1 MKSNNVLILVLLII
15 QLFNNNVIAQ
25 TNAPFFKEIE
35 IFNKMDQNN
44 PPEKGA
50 ILFVGSSS
58 FTNWKDVQN
67 YFPDYSIINRGFGG
81 SSLPDVIRY
90 APDVI
95 YPYQPSQVVIYCGEN
110 DFTISQNTNADTVF
124 NRFSKLFGMIR
135 KNIPKAHI
143 LFISIKPSP
152 SRAKY
157 MPEMVRANEL
167 IRKYLRRWSGTGF
180 VDVYNKMLLDDGS
193 PMQDIFLSDKL
204 HMNKNGYLIWQKAI
218 YPYLRK
224 KG

>member
-1 MKSNNVLILVLLII
+1 MKRINVLMLVLFFLPV
-15 QLFNNNVIAQ
+15 FNSSVIAQ
-25 TNAPFFKEIE
+25 TNHPFLNEIE
-35 IFNKMDQNN
+35 AFKKMDQSN
-44 PPEKGA
+44 PPEKGS

-58 FTNWKDVQN
+58 FTIWKDIQN
-67 YFPDYSIINRGFGG
+67 YFPEYAIINRGFGG
-81 SSLPDVIRY
+81 SSLSDVIHY
-90 APDVI
+90 ASDII

-110 DFTISQNTNADTVF
+110 DLATSANVNADTVL
-124 NRFSKLFGMIR
+124 NRFSKLFSMIR
-135 KNIPKAHI
+135 KEVPRAHI

-167 IRKYLRRWSGTGF
+167 IRKYLRRESGTGF